1 MNPPQTPDQ
10 AIKSSVTTPPP
21 LKRGNKP
28 PVIQDLFPKLE
39 MDDNDQVT
47 ASQAFAEID
56 GSAIDG
62 PASDGST
69 SDGPA
74 SPVAKRVKLMR

>member
-1 MNPPQTPDQ
+1 MEPPKTPDLP
-10 AIKSSVTTPPP
+10 IRSSVTTPPP

-28 PVIQDLFPKLE
+28 PVIQDLSPKLE

-47 ASQAFAEID
+47 VSQAFAEID

-62 PASDGST
+62 SAIDGSAI
-69 SDGPA
+69 DGPA